1 MLPLSLEE
9 GKPYEFS
16 GMENWAPWLPFTAA
30 PIALP
35 PLSGEQN
42 DTSPVISSPRA
53 HPIFPSVLPFSSD
66 ICSIYFSH
74 QVACPIYII
83 VTSYPIPIY
92 PYIGSI
98 EGTASSF

>member
-42 DTSPVISSPRA
+42 DTSPSSR
-53 HPIFPSVLPFSSD
+53 HRGPILFFPPSSLFLL
-66 ICSIYFSH
+66 IFVQFIFLTKLLVQS
-74 QVACPIYII
+74 
-83 VTSYPIPIY
+83 TSL
-92 PYIGSI
+92 
-98 EGTASSF
+98 